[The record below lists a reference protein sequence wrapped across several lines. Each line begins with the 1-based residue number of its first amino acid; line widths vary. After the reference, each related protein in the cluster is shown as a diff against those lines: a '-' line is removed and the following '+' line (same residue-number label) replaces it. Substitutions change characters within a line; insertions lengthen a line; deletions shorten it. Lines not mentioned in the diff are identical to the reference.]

1 MTVRILPLLVGC
13 ALGYIASAGPVAAA
27 DPFGAAVTTQALA
40 AHRGGQQDQY
50 VNDMRS
56 RATITQTS
64 TTQVATGNNAV
75 SDGAFT
81 NATGF
86 PMVIQ
91 NTGNNVIIQNST
103 ILNLQLK

>member
-1 MTVRILPLLVGC
+1 MTLRISRLLVGC
-13 ALGYIASAGPVAAA
+13 ALFTGAVPAAQA
-27 DPFGAAVTTQALA
+27 DDVFGAAIGVQALA

-56 RATITQTS
+56 RASITQTS
-64 TTQVATGNNAV
+64 TTQVTTGNNAV